1 LSNCSKKIL
10 QSGWWRRI
18 LLLHQP
24 NLWFLKK
31 KKKKKINKC
40 MSLKTNLWLAV
51 SCRKP
56 EVKIRVTW
64 HLMFSKKKIS
74 LSFISISFI
83 SSHHSLPSYHP
94 HFTSLPSTHSFIH
107 PFIPF
112 HFINKVFFRQL
123 KYFMQLEDFITVPAA
138 IWQFCSRL
146 AFLQPSAPAQETQS
160 VWRKYLQFKIIKDKE
175 ERIMC

>member
-1 LSNCSKKIL
+1 
-10 QSGWWRRI
+10 
-18 LLLHQP
+18 
-24 NLWFLKK
+24 
-31 KKKKKINKC
+31 

-51 SCRKP
+51 SYRKL

-74 LSFISISFI
+74 LFCFI
-83 SSHHSLPSYHP
+83 SSSSPFHPLSISPHLFSFHPS
-94 HFTSLPSTHSFIH
+94 TSLLSIHTFIH
-107 PFIPF
+107 SF
-112 HFINKVFFRQL
+112 HFISLIKFFFRQL

-160 VWRKYLQFKIIKDKE
+160 VWRKIHRSKSSNSRRKIKKW
-175 ERIMC
+175 

>member
-1 LSNCSKKIL
+1 
-10 QSGWWRRI
+10 
-18 LLLHQP
+18 
-24 NLWFLKK
+24 
-31 KKKKKINKC
+31 

-51 SCRKP
+51 SCRKH

-64 HLMFSKKKIS
+64 HLMFSKKIS
-74 LSFISISFI
+74 LSLSSHFIYSISPFPSI
-83 SSHHSLPSYHP
+83 SPSSLHLTA
-94 HFTSLPSTHSFIH
+94 FHSFIH
-107 PFIPF
+107 SFIPF

-160 VWRKYLQFKIIKDKE
+160 VWRKYVQFKIIKDKE